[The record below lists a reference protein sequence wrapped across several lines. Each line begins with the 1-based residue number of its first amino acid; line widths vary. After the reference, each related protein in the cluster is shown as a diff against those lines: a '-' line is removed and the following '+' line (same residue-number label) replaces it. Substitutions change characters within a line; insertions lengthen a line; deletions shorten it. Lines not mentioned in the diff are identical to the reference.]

1 MLTRE
6 INIRMG
12 MERTAPT
19 EVAIEEKPKVFE
31 SITFQT
37 MPTELPLIPADW
49 QIEDLN
55 DIADKPWS
63 ANWSEMGCYKTS
75 TALWLISRKLE
86 HIENPRV
93 LVVTSKT
100 GKGAWFRDTPK
111 VLPRWSVINLL
122 STGKSELSFLGKFL
136 PHKKMW
142 MMPKKRQVP
151 TLVVAHYH
159 CFTNK
164 AIARQ
169 LCEAEDWDMIIL
181 DEAHR
186 IKEKNTQWTRNLKA
200 IANGNENREPIEFR
214 HIMTGTGFINRP
226 DEVWSL
232 LNFLSKDTFGS
243 YKAFRDRYC
252 DIWNLDGF
260 EQVVGVLPENKEEF
274 REVIRFVG
282 PRRRKNGPNGV
293 FEGILEE
300 PIYTKVPIDLNST
313 QRKMYD
319 EIKLTLRT
327 LDQAGEPIYS
337 ANVLSLLN
345 RLRQI
350 TVATP
355 HKIGEY
361 YDPIQERL
369 IQQIELREPSSKLDA
384 LMDILDGM
392 EWDDDYRQQAVVFS
406 CFKDPIK
413 LAKARMDKAK
423 IPYIHLDV
431 NDTDRVRIRK
441 WKDDFPKKEHQVFIC
456 TLQLGGESI
465 DLTSADTAI
474 FLDRSWSPKDNEQA
488 IGRIYRPGQT
498 AVPQII
504 HINARGTTDQRIERA
519 NEIKLGWF
527 NEIFGEEEEDEAA

>member
-1 MLTRE
+1 MQTPTQNRISMAL
-6 INIRMG
+6 
-12 MERTAPT
+12 ERTAPT
-19 EVAIEEKPKVFE
+19 GLIRTKPVVFE
-31 SITFQT
+31 SSTFQV
-37 MPTELPLIPADW
+37 LPAEPLFTPADW
-49 QIEDLN
+49 QTEDL
-55 DIADKPWS
+55 DHIADKPWS

-75 TALWLISRKLE
+75 TALWLIGRKLKD
-86 HIENPRV
+86 IENPRV
-93 LVVTSKT
+93 LVVSSKT

-111 VLPRWSVINLL
+111 VLAGWTVINLL

-136 PHKKMW
+136 PHRKMW
-142 MMPKKRQVP
+142 MFPKKRHVP
-151 TLVVAHYH
+151 TIVVAHYH

-169 LCEAEDWDMIIL
+169 LIEAEEWDMVIL

-200 IANGNENREPIEFR
+200 LVNGDENRKPIEFR

-226 DEVWSL
+226 DEIWSL
-232 LNFLSKDTFGS
+232 LHFLSRQTFGS

-252 DIWNLDGF
+252 DVWNLDGF
-260 EQVVGVLPENKEEF
+260 EQVIGVLPERKEEF
-274 REVIRFVG
+274 RELVRFVG
-282 PRRRKNGPNGV
+282 PRRRKNGPTGV
-293 FEGILEE
+293 FEGILKE
-300 PIYTKVPIDLNST
+300 PIYTPVTVDLNPT

-319 EIKLTLRT
+319 EIKTTLRT

-337 ANVLSLLN
+337 ANVLALLN

-355 HKIGEY
+355 HKIDEY

-369 IQQIELREPSSKLDA
+369 IQKIELREPSSKLDA

-392 EWDDDYRQQAVVFS
+392 EWDEEYKQQAVVFS

-413 LAKARMDKAK
+413 LAKVRLDKAK

-431 NDTDRVRIRK
+431 KDTDRVRIDK
-441 WKDDFPKKEHQVFIC
+441 WMNQFPRKEHQVFLC

-474 FLDRSWSPKDNEQA
+474 FLDRSWSPKDNQQA
-488 IGRIYRPGQT
+488 RDRIYRPGQT

-504 HINARGTTDQRIERA
+504 NINARGTTDQRIERA

-527 NEIFGEEEEDEAA
+527 NEIFGDEEEDE